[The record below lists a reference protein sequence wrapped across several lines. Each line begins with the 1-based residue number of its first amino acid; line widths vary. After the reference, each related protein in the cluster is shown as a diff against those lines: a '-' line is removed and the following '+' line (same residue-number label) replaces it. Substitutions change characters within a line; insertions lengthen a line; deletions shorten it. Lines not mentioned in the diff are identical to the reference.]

1 MVPTQHLG
9 IDVAD
14 WIVAACTAALV
25 VLNGLLVYFNGR
37 LFEVA
42 KSAADAALQQGKTA
56 QRLLE
61 IAHQPALRPVD
72 WRAEFL
78 ARNTVLVRCDIK
90 NMRDVPTEV
99 TKLHVRAWG
108 DGPLPR
114 LESYDHPY
122 LDNGVVLFEGE
133 LLEDVRARVHL
144 EDPERCM
151 IVMEV
156 MITYWNR
163 AASREEERVFSVGA
177 LLAGTGHFEFTERPP
192 QPGRSDRE
200 GEEGTG
206 GEDELPGSILGL
218 S

>member
-1 MVPTQHLG
+1 M
-9 IDVAD
+9 
-14 WIVAACTAALV
+14 AL
-25 VLNGLLVYFNGR
+25 LTGCLVYFNRR
-37 LFEVA
+37 LFEVT
-42 KSAADAALQQGKTA
+42 KSAADAAVQQGKTA

-61 IAHQPALRPVD
+61 IVHQPVLRSVN

-78 ARNTVLVRCDIK
+78 AKNTIMVRCDIK

-99 TKLHVRAWG
+99 TKLYVRAWG

-114 LESYDHPY
+114 LARYRHPF

-156 MITYWNR
+156 MISYWNR
-163 AASREEERVFSVGA
+163 AADREETRVFAAGA
-177 LLAGTGHFEFTERPP
+177 QLAETGDFEFTERPP
-192 QPGRSDRE
+192 QPGRGDRNE
-200 GEEGTG
+200 DEATTGE
-206 GEDELPGSILGL
+206 EDELPGSILGL